1 MKVVNQ
7 QYTHLK
13 ADEKAIAKR
22 FVAKDIFPGEYIY
35 DVHLDVETPK
45 IPDHWMTK
53 EITAYQTLRAKRID
67 LLVKQPGG
75 IWIFEITPKV
85 SKAAVGGV
93 LTYRDLYIEQFKPKV
108 PVYVGIIVEMDDK
121 AYHPTLD
128 KLGIELWVV

>member
-1 MKVVNQ
+1 VVNQ
-7 QYTHLK
+7 QYMHLK
-13 ADEKAIAKR
+13 PDEKEIAKR
-22 FVAKDIFPGEYIY
+22 FVEKDIFPGEYIY

-67 LLVKQPGG
+67 LLVKRPDG

-85 SKAAVGGV
+85 SKAAVGGC
-93 LTYRDLYIEQFKPKV
+93 LTYKELYEELFKPSL
-108 PVYVGIIVEMDDK
+108 PVKLGIICEMDDK

>member
-1 MKVVNQ
+1 MVNQ

-13 ADEKAIAKR
+13 PDEKEIAKR
-22 FVAKDIFPGEYIY
+22 FVEKDIFPGEYIY
-35 DVHLDVETPK
+35 DVHLDVETPTP
-45 IPDHWMTK
+45 PDHWTNK
-53 EITAYQTLRAKRID
+53 EIRAYQTLRAKRID
-67 LLVKQPGG
+67 LLVKRPDG

-108 PVYVGIIVEMDDK
+108 PVHVGIIVEMDDK